1 MTSLVHFEYLGSG
14 DPSLMAADKPCP
26 QLQPSLFQTLL
37 LGPTK
42 TLLPALLSVRASVL
56 SNTNHHTYVCYSVNH
71 PYIHNGKKWSFDLIK
86 VIKTN
91 WISRDF

>member
-1 MTSLVHFEYLGSG
+1 MLNMLFVKETAKF
-14 DPSLMAADKPCP
+14 KR
-26 QLQPSLFQTLL
+26 FQTLL